1 MKIRIYTFTCALLL
15 AITAYAQEY
24 TDTIGTDDTLLPEG
38 MQMYELDSLL
48 TDWMTRTYLT
58 NVENC
63 LSKGVNPSFSDETYA
78 QRLSRLPN
86 VIDMPYNDIVRKYI
100 DRYCERLRPSV
111 SIMLG
116 ACNFYNPIFEE
127 ALESYQVPLEL
138 RNLPIIESALH
149 PNAVSRAGAVGLWQF
164 MIGTAKRYG
173 LEVTSLI
180 DERKDPVKASYA
192 AAHMLKD
199 LYDIFG
205 DWSLAIAAYNC
216 GPGNVSKAIRRSG
229 GRKDFWGI
237 YQYLPAET
245 RGYVPAFI
253 AANYVMNYYC
263 DHNICPVGTTL
274 PQATDTLLLKKNVKM
289 EQIAATC
296 DISIDELRARLFR
309 SRELARKLVLNP
321 DVVAVQKSGPRR
333 ARGFH
338 AAVSGVGNAAVLRKR
353 NDTDPCILFG
363 EPRKHVRRTVVGA
376 VVYDDHFDLADRL
389 LQRRA
394 HAAVQRCFAAIG
406 GNDHADPRRH
416 DDSSSKKTSE
426 SGSMSGPRY
435 KRSPN
440 AFLPPCV
447 KKRNTRI
454 AGFSSRV
461 GFRVLPCSAAIRAIR
476 SAVRTGCGSCGK
488 KTPLFGSSR
497 YDCSASHS
505 VSIDAMLRRFSNAGT
520 NGSRFVNRSS
530 RR

>member
-1 MKIRIYTFTCALLL
+1 MKIYIFGCVFMMAL
-15 AITAYAQEY
+15 ATHAQEY
-24 TDTIGTDDTLLPEG
+24 ADTIGNDDTLLPEG

-48 TDWMTRTYLT
+48 NDWMTKNYLT

-63 LSKGVNPSFSDETYA
+63 LSTGVNPEFDHETYA

-86 VIDMPYNDIVRKYI
+86 VIEMPYNEIVRKYI

-164 MIGTAKRYG
+164 MIGTAKKYG

-180 DERKDPVKASYA
+180 DERKDPIKASYA

-216 GPGNVSKAIRRSG
+216 GPANVSKAIRRSG
-229 GRKDFWGI
+229 GKTDFWGV

-263 DHNICPVGTTL
+263 DHNICPVGTAL
-274 PQATDTLLLKKNVKM
+274 PQATDTLLLKKNVRM

-296 DISIDELRARLFR
+296 DISIEELRA
-309 SRELARKLVLNP
+309 LNP
-321 DVVAVQKSGPRR
+321 QYRTTLIPGDSHDCILRMPSDKINAFIDAGDSIYVKPTDLSAFKEVVFTDNNDKSSRKSRNRR
-333 ARGFH
+333 NSRSKSS
-338 AAVSGVGNAAVLRKR
+338 SGSITVRKGDTLGAIAKR
-353 NDTDPCILFG
+353 NHT
-363 EPRKHVRRTVVGA
+363 TVGA
-376 VVYDDHFDLADRL
+376 
-389 LQRRA
+389 LQRA
-394 HAAVQRCFAAIG
+394 NG
-406 GNDHADPRRH
+406 L
-416 DDSSSKKTSE
+416 K
-426 SGSMSGPRY
+426 
-435 KRSPN
+435 
-440 AFLPPCV
+440 
-447 KKRNTRI
+447 
-454 AGFSSRV
+454 
-461 GFRVLPCSAAIRAIR
+461 
-476 SAVRTGCGSCGK
+476 
-488 KTPLFGSSR
+488 
-497 YDCSASHS
+497 
-505 VSIDAMLRRFSNAGT
+505 GT
-520 NGSRFVNRSS
+520 NIKAGQKLKLK
-530 RR
+530 

>member
-15 AITAYAQEY
+15 AIAANAQEY

-48 TDWMTRTYLT
+48 TDWMTRAYLT

-86 VIDMPYNDIVRKYI
+86 VIDMPYNEIVRKYI

-205 DWSLAIAAYNC
+205 DWSLAITAYNC

-296 DISIDELRARLFR
+296 DISIDELRA
-309 SRELARKLVLNP
+309 LNP
-321 DVVAVQKSGPRR
+321 QYRTTLIPGDSHDCILRMPSDKINAFIDAGDSIYVKQNYASAVKEVTLTEDDDNSRASRSGN
-333 ARGFH
+333 
-338 AAVSGVGNAAVLRKR
+338 SKR
-353 NDTDPCILFG
+353 N
-363 EPRKHVRRTVVGA
+363 RRG
-376 VVYDDHFDLADRL
+376 R
-389 LQRRA
+389 
-394 HAAVQRCFAAIG
+394 
-406 GNDHADPRRH
+406 
-416 DDSSSKKTSE
+416 SSSGG
-426 SGSMSGPRY
+426 GSIT
-435 KRSPN
+435 
-440 AFLPPCV
+440 V
-447 KKRNTRI
+447 KKGDTLGAIARRNHT
-454 AGFSSRV
+454 
-461 GFRVLPCSAAIRAIR
+461 
-476 SAVRTGCGSCGK
+476 
-488 KTPLFGSSR
+488 
-497 YDCSASHS
+497 S
-505 VSIDAMLRRFSNAGT
+505 VSAIKKA
-520 NGSRFVNRSS
+520 NGMKSDNIREGQKLKLK
-530 RR
+530 